1 MADLIKT
8 SIAHPQATLIEN
20 ALNSFMTEV
29 PVK

>member
-8 SIAHPQATLIEN
+8 SIAHPQAKLIEN

-29 PVK
+29 TVK